1 MYIAGNVSMYALSLN
16 SIPDQKT
23 YSVYSPFIYGDFLVK
38 RALLSVSDKTG
49 IVDFARGLEKL
60 DIQIISTGGTARLLR
75 ESDVMVTDVE
85 EVTGFPEMM
94 GGRVKTLHPKI
105 HGGILC
111 IRDDHDHMGEARKA
125 DVEMIDL
132 VVVNL
137 YPFEITVSKEGVLL
151 EEAIENIDIG
161 GPAMLRS
168 AAKNYRSVS
177 VVCDPEDY
185 GHVLKEIRSTGIV
198 SPQSRE
204 KLAVKAFRHTADY
217 DATIDAYLSKELLGE
232 DVLRLNFTDGVTL
245 RYGENWHQE
254 AKFYKENNV
263 KGPSLSNSKQLHGKE
278 LSYNNYIDADN
289 ALRTVK
295 EIASSKPAVTIVKH
309 NNPCGLAT
317 GNTLLQALQAA
328 WDGDPI
334 SAYGSIICSNTVFDL
349 KAAEFLNGKFIE
361 IILAPGFEYD
371 ALEYLKN
378 KSSNLR
384 LLELPEL
391 NEPFTADNTYKSV
404 IGGMLKQSRNIG
416 IYDKWDCVT
425 DLEYPEE
432 LRAVSE
438 FSLHACKCVK
448 SNAVTLA
455 YEYDEGCYMMLSMG
469 AGQPN
474 RVDSIR
480 KLAATKA
487 LENLKVMYERKG
499 SGMSLEDY
507 CSDVLSK
514 CVMASDAFFP
524 FDDSVVHASEYGIKY
539 ILSPGGSI
547 RDQEV
552 IDTANRLGVS
562 MIFTGMRHFLH

>member
-1 MYIAGNVSMYALSLN
+1 MKNVFMYALLSG
-16 SIPDQKT
+16 SSADPDQKT
-23 YSVYSPFIYGDFLVK
+23 YSVYPPFLYGDFLVK

-60 DIQIISTGGTARLLR
+60 DIQIISTGGTARMLR
-75 ESDVMVTDVE
+75 EADIEVTDVAD
-85 EVTGFPEMM
+85 VTGFPEMM

-137 YPFEITVSKEGVLL
+137 YPFEVTVSKEGVLL

-185 GHVLKEIRSTGIV
+185 GSILKEIRSTGIV
-198 SPQSRE
+198 SQETRE
-204 KLAVKAFRHTADY
+204 LLAVKAFRHTADY
-217 DATIDAYLSKELLGE
+217 DANIDTYLSKELLGQ
-232 DVLRLNFTDGVTL
+232 DVLRMNFTEGLSL

-254 AKFYKENNV
+254 AKFYKENGV
-263 KGPSLSNSKQLHGKE
+263 RGPSLANAKQLHGKA

-289 ALRTVK
+289 ALQTVK
-295 EIASSKPAVTIVKH
+295 ELSSSKPAVTIVKH

-317 GNTLLQALQAA
+317 GKSLFRALQAA

-349 KAAEFLNGKFIE
+349 QAAEFLNGKFIE
-361 IILAPGFEYD
+361 IILAPGFEPD

-378 KSSNLR
+378 KSANLR

-391 NEPFTADNTYKSV
+391 KEPFGVENTYKYI

-416 IYDKWDCVT
+416 IYDKWECVT
-425 DLEYPEE
+425 DIIYPEE

-448 SNAVTLA
+448 SNAVIIA

-487 LENLKVMYERKG
+487 LENLQVIYDREKPDMYFD
-499 SGMSLEDY
+499 DY
-507 CSDVLSK
+507 ANDVLSK

>member
-1 MYIAGNVSMYALSLN
+1 
-16 SIPDQKT
+16 
-23 YSVYSPFIYGDFLVK
+23 LVK

-60 DIQIISTGGTARLLR
+60 DIQIISTGGTARMLR
-75 ESDVMVTDVE
+75 DSGVEVMDVSD
-85 EVTGFPEMM
+85 VTGFPEMM
-94 GGRVKTLHPKI
+94 GGRVKTLHPRI
-105 HGGILC
+105 HGGILS
-111 IRDDHDHMGEARKA
+111 IRDDHDHMGEAQKA
-125 DVEMIDL
+125 EVEMIDL

-168 AAKNYRSVS
+168 AAKNYRYVS
-177 VVCDPEDY
+177 VVCDPDDY
-185 GHVLKEIRSTGIV
+185 GHILKEIRSTGVV
-198 SPQSRE
+198 SQETRE
-204 KLAVKAFRHTADY
+204 ILAVKAFRHTADY
-217 DATIDAYLSKELLGE
+217 DATIDTYLSKELLGE
-232 DVLRLNFTDGVTL
+232 DVLRLSYKDGVTL
-245 RYGENWHQE
+245 RYGENWHQD
-254 AKFYKENNV
+254 AKFYKEDGIT
-263 KGPSLSNSKQLHGKE
+263 GPSLANAKQLHGKE

-289 ALRTVK
+289 ALKTVK
-295 EIASSKPAVTIVKH
+295 DLASSNPAVTIVKH
-309 NNPCGLAT
+309 NNPCGFAT
-317 GNTLLQALQAA
+317 GKTLLQALSAA
-328 WDGDPI
+328 WDCDPI
-334 SAYGSIICSNTVFDL
+334 SAYGSIICSNKVFDL
-349 KAAEFLNGKFIE
+349 KSAEFLNGKFVE
-361 IILAPGFEYD
+361 IILAPGFEPD

-378 KSSNLR
+378 KSANLR
-384 LLELPEL
+384 LLEMPEL
-391 NEPFTADNTYKSV
+391 NEPFEVEDTCKFV
-404 IGGMLKQSRNIG
+404 VGGILKQSCNVG

-425 DLEYPEE
+425 DVAYPEE

-438 FSLHACKCVK
+438 FALHACKCVK

-455 YEYDEGCYMMLSMG
+455 YEYDDGCYMMLSMG

-487 LENLKVMYERKG
+487 RENLKVMYDRDKPDVSYENYCKG
-499 SGMSLEDY
+499 IF
-507 CSDVLSK
+507 SK

-524 FDDSVVHASEYGIKY
+524 FDDSVVHAEENGIMY